1 MMSPGQF
8 AGLAIAAI
16 LAGVPLGVGAQTPGA
31 NDSPF
36 APPPGAAGAPGAA
49 PEAFELAGASATG
62 DAMQVCIYNSQTKR
76 SNWIAVG
83 ASGDGI
89 KVLSFDPDRDQ
100 AVVTMNGERKV
111 LSLRKA
117 TVTQAP
123 MPAYTQNFSSLSP
136 VTPPALPVTTSD
148 AASAQPPIPTDA
160 RILKDERD
168 AREARMMI
176 SDLMEIGVQQ
186 RKAYAEAKAKAAAQA
201 AAGGQ

>member
-8 AGLAIAAI
+8 VVLAVAVMV
-16 LAGVPLGVGAQTPGA
+16 AGVPLGVSAQSAAA

-36 APPPGAAGAPGAA
+36 APPPGAVGAPSAA

-62 DAMQVCIYNSQTKR
+62 QETEVCIYNSQTR
-76 SNWIAVG
+76 HSNWIAVG
-83 ASGDGI
+83 ATADGI

-111 LSLRKA
+111 LALRKA
-117 TVTQAP
+117 AVTQTS
-123 MPAYTQNFSSLSP
+123 MPAYLQNLASASP
-136 VTPPALPVTTSD
+136 VTPVPVSDTSFVRPVQAPAS
-148 AASAQPPIPTDA
+148 TDPKV
-160 RILKDERD
+160 LKDERD
-168 AREARMMI
+168 AREARMLI